1 MAFQKTSYY
10 KTSRNQTQK
19 LKNKL
24 DKENLKIWLS
34 RDRSSDLSLE
44 SLILTCFFFLFI
56 PDLDLVFRSWFFLL
70 DL

>member
-34 RDRSSDLSLE
+34 RDRSSDFSLE
-44 SLILTCFFFLFI
+44 
-56 PDLDLVFRSWFFLL
+56 RS
-70 DL
+70 